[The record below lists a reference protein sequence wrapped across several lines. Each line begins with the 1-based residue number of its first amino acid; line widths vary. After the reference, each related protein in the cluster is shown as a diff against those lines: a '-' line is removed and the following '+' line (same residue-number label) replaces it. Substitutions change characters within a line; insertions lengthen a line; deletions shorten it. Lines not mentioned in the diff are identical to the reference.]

1 MRLFSWNV
9 NGVRAIEKK
18 DSLLGLIVHLQIFF
32 AFKKQ
37 KQILINYLNHFKTFT
52 DTMDIGIP
60 ELEKGIVEL
69 RLSANMNRLMFNMG
83 WELRNMIEKEEY

>member
-18 DSLLGLIVHLQIFF
+18 GFLTWIDSTSRIFS

-37 KQILINYLNHFKTFT
+37 KQILINYLNHFKIFM
-52 DTMDIGIP
+52 DTMDIGIRVEKAIA
-60 ELEKGIVEL
+60 ELL
-69 RLSANMNRLMFNMG
+69 LLQT
-83 WELRNMIEKEEY
+83 